1 MEFIKLSTITEKL
14 ANILMS
20 VSLVERRVF
29 PLASP
34 ESVKMPFICYK
45 RELYT
50 PHDTKQGYDI
60 TRIVAYEVIV
70 VAAEYMQSLKTA
82 EAVVARL
89 MSERDIVVENLTET
103 YEDNRFI
110 QIINF
115 KIEDNE

>member
-1 MEFIKLSTITEKL
+1 MEFIKLSSITEKL

-20 VSLVERRVF
+20 IESVEKRVF

-45 RELYT
+45 REAYT
-50 PHDTKQGYDI
+50 PNDTKQRCDV
-60 TRIVAYEVIV
+60 TRDVMYEVIV
-70 VAAEYMQSLKTA
+70 VAQEYIQSLKTT
-82 EAVVARL
+82 ENVVTEL
-89 MSERDIVVENLTET
+89 MKDRDIVVDNLTET

-110 QIINF
+110 QIINL